1 MLTIDERRN
10 FYRMM
15 VDAAVTLRVANAAP
29 LHGKCL
35 DLSATGL
42 GVLTSEAIDVGINVD
57 ATLESADRLVPPLH
71 AQARVVR
78 CLAQGDGSWQLG
90 LEILEMR

>member
-1 MLTIDERRN
+1 MLTIEERRN

-15 VDAAVTLRVANAAP
+15 VDAAVTLKVANSAP
-29 LHGKCL
+29 LSGKCL

-42 GVLTSEAIDVGINVD
+42 GVLTSESLEMGAAVAVV
-57 ATLESADRLVPPLH
+57 LESSDRLVPPLH

-78 CLAQGDGSWQLG
+78 VSPQGDGSWQLG